1 MAAIRGLPSAIALL
15 LMATLAV
22 AVAAWLVINATA
34 SPVGAQEADGDIF
47 LVPLVDQALGS
58 INIDDECLVTNRREL
73 EGPVEA
79 NGTLAIQG
87 IMVFTSACPDGSDE
101 LDVVIK
107 VFSVLCT
114 KDTALETHA
123 ICDVE
128 LVAEEDTGGGESGGE
143 SGGGRGR

>member
-1 MAAIRGLPSAIALL
+1 MATMRGLPSAIALL

-22 AVAAWLVINATA
+22 AVAAWSVINATA
-34 SPVGAQEADGDIF
+34 PPVGAQVADGNVF
-47 LVPLVDQALGS
+47 LVPVVDQAFGS

-73 EGPVEA
+73 EGPVKT

-87 IMVFTSACPDGSDE
+87 IMVLTSACPDDSDE

-114 KDTALETHA
+114 KDTTLETHA

-128 LVAEEDTGGGESGGE
+128 LVAEEDTGGGESGG
-143 SGGGRGR
+143 GRGR